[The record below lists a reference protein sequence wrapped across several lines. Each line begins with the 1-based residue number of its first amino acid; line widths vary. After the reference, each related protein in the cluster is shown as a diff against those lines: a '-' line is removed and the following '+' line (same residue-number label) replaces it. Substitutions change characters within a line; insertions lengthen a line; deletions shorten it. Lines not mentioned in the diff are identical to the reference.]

1 MRQGLG
7 EMCPTNLLIVSIS
20 CGTDVCLK
28 LVCVKFYGLERAA
41 ALDKSVGNLQYCQ
54 ILAQI
59 DVENIGQTP

>member
-20 CGTDVCLK
+20 RGTDVCLK

-41 ALDKSVGNLQYCQ
+41 ALDKLHDLKKFVQNSCPLTG
-54 ILAQI
+54 LA
-59 DVENIGQTP
+59 PA